1 MASHRTARPGCGRR
15 SRCGSRL
22 FIWRERTAST
32 TLASIGFAPI
42 SNPASKARARCWPIR
57 SGVLSL
63 AASSVAAWSV
73 TTLPGATCSSSEAL
87 STQSNIVALPVSQAT
102 EPGHR
107 CAAADFFHLRTAPAV
122 LELGVPNQH
131 DRQLPTAFG
140 DEFDET
146 LQRDGR
152 PGVEFVG
159 VIDEQRRT
167 WQRELAGERT
177 HLIGAHLLPRL
188 PMLAV
193 AVQRDRATYWQER
206 PAALFAVLDPKLLI
220 EQPPPVSPASSVST
234 S

>member
-1 MASHRTARPGCGRR
+1 VLIER
-15 SRCGSRL
+15 SL
-22 FIWRERTAST
+22 EH
-32 TLASIGFAPI
+32 P
-42 SNPASKARARCWPIR
+42 
-57 SGVLSL
+57 V
-63 AASSVAAWSV
+63 
-73 TTLPGATCSSSEAL
+73 
-87 STQSNIVALPVSQAT
+87 NIVALPVSQAT

-140 DEFDET
+140 DGFDET

-159 VIDEQRRT
+159 VVDEQRRT

-193 AVQRDRATYWQER
+193 AVQRDR
-206 PAALFAVLDPKLLI
+206 
-220 EQPPPVSPASSVST
+220 PPTGRNGPRRSSPYSTQSS
-234 S
+234 

>member
-1 MASHRTARPGCGRR
+1 VLIER
-15 SRCGSRL
+15 SL
-22 FIWRERTAST
+22 EH
-32 TLASIGFAPI
+32 P
-42 SNPASKARARCWPIR
+42 
-57 SGVLSL
+57 V
-63 AASSVAAWSV
+63 
-73 TTLPGATCSSSEAL
+73 
-87 STQSNIVALPVSQAT
+87 NIVALPVSQAT

-159 VIDEQRRT
+159 VVDEQRRT

-220 EQPPPVSPASSVST
+220 EQPPPVSPANSASPAST